1 MEHPLYQARLQV
13 KADMLDPIVT
23 ITCHFRNILP
33 SQSLSIVLKKV
44 NITQQ
49 IRYAPM
55 KKKPGSVTLYCIRP
69 QRQTVEHW
77 LS

>member
-13 KADMLDPIVT
+13 KADMLDLTVT
-23 ITCHFRNILP
+23 ISRHFRNILP

-55 KKKPGSVTLYCIRP
+55 KKKQKARFCHVVLHLATGTD
-69 QRQTVEHW
+69 
-77 LS
+77 